1 VRAASVPIDVRATYI
16 EYMDINLTH
25 PAPAFFISH
34 GAPTF
39 AMQPGQLGPVLTA
52 AGRRMGAIKAALI
65 VSPHWMTQGVRVA
78 STPAPD
84 TIHDFGGFPEPLYQ
98 IRYRAP
104 GAPDWAA
111 HAVQLL
117 QSAGFAAEPDAGRGL
132 DHGAWVPLRYLLPEA
147 NTPVFQI
154 SMPRDFDTAAAWR
167 MGRALAPLRAQGV
180 AIVGSGS
187 LTHNLYEVFHGGKE
201 APYAQAFANW
211 TSQAVLG
218 GDIDA
223 LLHYRAQA
231 PSAERA
237 HPTEEHFLPLVVAAG
252 AAAEGEQAQLLP
264 GGMTYGVLA
273 MDSYAWGLPL
283 PEAA

>member
-1 VRAASVPIDVRATYI
+1 MEARATYI
-16 EYMDINLTH
+16 GCMDTKAPH

-39 AMQPGQLGPVLTA
+39 AMQPGQLGPMLAA
-52 AGRRMGAIKAALI
+52 AGRHMGAVNAVLI
-65 VSPHWMTQGVRVA
+65 VSPHWMTSGVRVA
-78 STPAPD
+78 TTPAPD

-98 IRYRAP
+98 LRYPAP
-104 GAPDWAA
+104 GAPEWAA
-111 HAVQLL
+111 RAVQLL
-117 QSAGFAAEPDAGRGL
+117 RPAGFSAEPDTERGL
-132 DHGAWVPLRYLLPEA
+132 DHGAWVPLRYLLPKA
-147 NTPVFQI
+147 DTPVFQV

-187 LTHNLYEVFHGGKE
+187 LTHNLYEVVHDGKE
-201 APYAQAFANW
+201 APYAQAFAKW
-211 TSQAVLG
+211 TTRAVLG
-218 GDIDA
+218 GDTDA
-223 LLHYRAQA
+223 LLQYRAHA

-252 AAAEGEQAQLLP
+252 AATEGEQAQLLA
-264 GGMTYGVLA
+264 GGMTHGVLA
-273 MDSYAWGLPL
+273 MDSYAWGLHL

>member
-1 VRAASVPIDVRATYI
+1 MRAASVPIDARATYI
-16 EYMDINLTH
+16 GYMDTNLTN

-39 AMQPGQLGPVLTA
+39 ALQPGQLGPVLTA
-52 AGRRMGAIKAALI
+52 AGRRMGAARAVLI
-65 VSPHWMTQGVRVA
+65 VSPHWTTRDVRVA

-98 IRYRAP
+98 LRYRAP
-104 GAPDWAA
+104 GAPEWAA
-111 HAVQLL
+111 RAVQLL
-117 QSAGFAAEPDAGRGL
+117 ESAGFAAESDAGRGL

-147 NTPVFQI
+147 KTPVFQV
-154 SMPRDFDTAAAWR
+154 SMPRDFDTAGAWR

-180 AIVGSGS
+180 AILGSGS

-211 TSQAVLG
+211 ATRAILDGNSG
-218 GDIDA
+218 A

-252 AAAEGEQAQLLP
+252 AATEGEQAQLLP

>member
-1 VRAASVPIDVRATYI
+1 
-16 EYMDINLTH
+16 
-25 PAPAFFISH
+25 
-34 GAPTF
+34 
-39 AMQPGQLGPVLTA
+39 
-52 AGRRMGAIKAALI
+52 
-65 VSPHWMTQGVRVA
+65 MTRGVRVA
-78 STPAPD
+78 TTPAPD

-98 IRYRAP
+98 LRYPAP

-132 DHGAWVPLRYLLPEA
+132 DHGAWVPMRYLLPEA
-147 NTPVFQI
+147 NTPVFQV

-211 TSQAVLG
+211 TTQAVLG
-218 GDIDA
+218 DDTDA

-237 HPTEEHFLPLVVAAG
+237 HPTEEHFLPLVVAAA

-283 PEAA
+283 PDAA

>member
-1 VRAASVPIDVRATYI
+1 MHAANVLIEARATYI
-16 EYMDINLTH
+16 GCMDTHLTH

-39 AMQPGQLGPVLTA
+39 ALQPGQLGPVLTA
-52 AGRRMGAIKAALI
+52 AGRRMGAAKAVLI
-65 VSPHWMTQGVRVA
+65 VSPHWMTRGVRVA

-84 TIHDFGGFPEPLYQ
+84 TIHDFGGFPKPLYQ
-98 IRYRAP
+98 LHYRAP
-104 GAPDWAA
+104 GAPDWAGRA
-111 HAVQLL
+111 LQLL
-117 QSAGFAAEPDAGRGL
+117 ESAGFAVEPDAGRGL

-147 NTPVFQI
+147 NTPVFQV
-154 SMPRDFDTAAAWR
+154 SMPRDFDTAGAWR
-167 MGRALAPLRAQGV
+167 MGRALAPLRQQGV

-187 LTHNLYEVFHGGKE
+187 LTHNLYEVSHGGKE
-201 APYAQAFANW
+201 SPYAREFASW
-211 TSQAVLG
+211 TTRAVLG
-218 GDIDA
+218 GDADA
-223 LLHYRAQA
+223 LLHYRTQA

-237 HPTEEHFLPLVVAAG
+237 HPTEEHFLPLIVAAG
-252 AAAEGEQAQLLP
+252 AAADGEQAQLLP

>member
-1 VRAASVPIDVRATYI
+1 MRATSVPIDARATYI
-16 EYMDINLTH
+16 GCMDTNLTH
-25 PAPAFFISH
+25 SAPAFFISH

-39 AMQPGQLGPVLTA
+39 ALQPGQLGPVLTA
-52 AGRRMGAIKAALI
+52 AGGRMGAAKAVLI
-65 VSPHWMTQGVRVA
+65 VSPHWITRGVRVA

-84 TIHDFGGFPEPLYQ
+84 TIHDFGGFPEPLY
-98 IRYRAP
+98 RLSYRAP

-111 HAVQLL
+111 RAVQLL
-117 QSAGFAAEPDAGRGL
+117 ESAGFAAEPDAGRGL

-147 NTPVFQI
+147 NTPVFQV
-154 SMPRDFDTAAAWR
+154 SMPRDFDTAGAWR

-201 APYAQAFANW
+201 APYAQEFASW
-211 TSQAVLG
+211 ATRAVLG
-218 GDIDA
+218 GDTDA

-252 AAAEGEQAQLLP
+252 AATEGEQAQLLP

>member
-1 VRAASVPIDVRATYI
+1 
-16 EYMDINLTH
+16 
-25 PAPAFFISH
+25 
-34 GAPTF
+34 
-39 AMQPGQLGPVLTA
+39 
-52 AGRRMGAIKAALI
+52 
-65 VSPHWMTQGVRVA
+65 
-78 STPAPD
+78 
-84 TIHDFGGFPEPLYQ
+84 
-98 IRYRAP
+98 
-104 GAPDWAA
+104 
-111 HAVQLL
+111 VQLL
-117 QSAGFAAEPDAGRGL
+117 ESAGFAAEPDAGRGL

-147 NTPVFQI
+147 NTPVFQV
-154 SMPRDFDTAAAWR
+154 SMPRDFDTAGAWR

-201 APYAQAFANW
+201 APYAQEFASW
-211 TSQAVLG
+211 ATRAVLG
-218 GDIDA
+218 GDTDA

-252 AAAEGEQAQLLP
+252 AATEGEQAQLLP

>member
-1 VRAASVPIDVRATYI
+1 VHAAGVPIHARETYI
-16 EYMDINLTH
+16 GRMDIKHTH

-39 AMQPGQLGPVLTA
+39 AMEPGQLGPVLAA
-52 AGRRMGAIKAALI
+52 AGRHMDAVNAVLI
-65 VSPHWMTQGVRVA
+65 VSPHWMTRGVRVA
-78 STPAPD
+78 TTPAPD

-98 IRYRAP
+98 LRYPAP
-104 GAPDWAA
+104 GAPDWAVRA
-111 HAVQLL
+111 LQLL
-117 QSAGFAAEPDAGRGL
+117 ESAGITAEPDAVRGL
-132 DHGAWVPLRYLLPEA
+132 DHGAWVPLRYLLPDA
-147 NTPVFQI
+147 NTPVFQV
-154 SMPRDFDTAAAWR
+154 SLPRDLDTAGAWR

-187 LTHNLYEVFHGGKE
+187 LTHNLYEVFHGGKQ

-211 TSQAVLG
+211 TTQAVLG
-218 GDIDA
+218 GDTDA

-252 AAAEGEQAQLLP
+252 ATAEGEQAQLLP

-283 PEAA
+283 PDAA

>member
-1 VRAASVPIDVRATYI
+1 MGVAT
-16 EYMDINLTH
+16 
-25 PAPAFFISH
+25 
-34 GAPTF
+34 
-39 AMQPGQLGPVLTA
+39 
-52 AGRRMGAIKAALI
+52 AILV
-65 VSPHWMTQGVRVA
+65 VSPHWTTRGVRVA

-98 IRYRAP
+98 LRYQVP

-111 HAVQLL
+111 RAVQLL
-117 QSAGFAAEPDAGRGL
+117 ESAGFAAELDAMRGL

-147 NTPVFQI
+147 DTPVFQV

-187 LTHNLYEVFHGGKE
+187 LTHNLYEVSHGGNE
-201 APYAQAFANW
+201 VPYAQAFASW
-211 TSQAVLG
+211 TTQAVLG
-218 GDIDA
+218 GDTDA

-237 HPTEEHFLPLVVAAG
+237 HPTEEHFLPLLVAAG
-252 AAAEGEQAQLLP
+252 AATEGEQAQWLP
-264 GGMTYGVLA
+264 GGVTYGVLA
-273 MDSYAWGLPL
+273 MDSYAWGLSL
-283 PEAA
+283 PGAA